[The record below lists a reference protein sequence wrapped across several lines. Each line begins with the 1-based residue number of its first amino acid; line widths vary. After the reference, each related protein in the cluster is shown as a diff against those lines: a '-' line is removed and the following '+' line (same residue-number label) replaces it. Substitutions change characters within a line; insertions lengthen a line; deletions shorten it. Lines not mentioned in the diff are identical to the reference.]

1 MGSPLTPKEVMR
13 IAALIAEFIGRILK
27 WVLPDILKQGRK
39 AREVKSAGFDK
50 ELEDDI
56 NKTIEDQIK

>member
-1 MGSPLTPKEVMR
+1 MR

-27 WVLPDILKQGRK
+27 WVLPDLLKQGRK
-39 AREVKSAGFDK
+39 AREVKSAGYDK
-50 ELEDDI
+50 ELESDI